1 MSEEP
6 EFFTY
11 TREEF
16 LDEFV
21 HPDDRPALEE
31 AHQRRALA
39 VRAEYLTAMRRRP
52 ALRRRRSPRPWASRS
67 SASRPLRAAPSPNL
81 PPWPTTSA
89 P

>member
-31 AHQRRALA
+31 AHQKRALQA
-39 VRAEYLTAMRRRP
+39 
-52 ALRRRRSPRPWASRS
+52 RRSAQPIRPV
-67 SASRPLRAAPSPNL
+67 
-81 PPWPTTSA
+81 T
-89 P
+89 